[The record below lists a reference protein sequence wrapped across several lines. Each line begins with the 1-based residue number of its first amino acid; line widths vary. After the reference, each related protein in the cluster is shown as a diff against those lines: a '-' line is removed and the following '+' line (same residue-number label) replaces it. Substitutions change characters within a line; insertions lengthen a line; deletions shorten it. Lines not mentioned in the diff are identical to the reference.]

1 MSSKVSTAPAS
12 RTMSKVRVGAPA
24 VGPALLVAMAI
35 GYVVLWVAARPAHQ
49 PTARFVGEL
58 CAAEAL
64 FLFSCALVLA
74 TFLRPLERAF
84 EGLDRLIMWHRRA
97 ATAALVLL
105 VPHVALITTSPDP
118 YETPLGHGL
127 GDIAVAGLLVLVVWA
142 LAPRLRA
149 ARLPGPIQ
157 KLARVAYERW
167 LTAHRLTGLF
177 VAIAVLHGVLV
188 DPVLHASTLLRIVYF
203 IVGGT
208 GLVAYAYRELVAGR
222 VFPTH
227 DYTVAAIDRASAN
240 TITISLEPI
249 GVPLVFTAG
258 QFIALA
264 FGGAGRWQRHPF
276 SVASAP
282 SEPRLQVT
290 VKALGDYTNDL
301 SNKLERGTPARV
313 VGPFGGFDYTRGG
326 AEQIWIAGGIG
337 ITPFLSWIRA
347 MDDRFNRQ
355 VDLYYSV
362 AHTSDAVYLDEI
374 EAATGHHP
382 GFRAHLVDTSREG
395 ILTAERMATRPHPT
409 DLWVY
414 MCGPPAMA
422 KSLAGEFRH
431 LGVPRSHLRWE
442 QFDAR

>member
-1 MSSKVSTAPAS
+1 
-12 RTMSKVRVGAPA
+12 MSKVRFGAPSA
-24 VGPALLVAMAI
+24 GPTVLVAVAI
-35 GYVVLWVAARPAHQ
+35 GYVVLWIAARPAQQ
-49 PTARFVGEL
+49 PTARFIGEL

-64 FLFSCALVLA
+64 LLFSCALVLA
-74 TFLRPLERAF
+74 TFVPPLERAF
-84 EGLDRLIMWHRRA
+84 EGLDRLIVWHRRA
-97 ATAALVLL
+97 ATVALALL
-105 VPHVALITTSPDP
+105 VPHVALITTTPDP
-118 YETPLGHGL
+118 DETALGHGL
-127 GDIAVAGLLVLVVWA
+127 GDIALAGLLVLVVWA

-149 ARLPGPIQ
+149 ARIPGPIQ

-177 VAIAVLHGVLV
+177 VAVAVLHGALV
-188 DPVLHASTLLRIVYF
+188 DPVLHASVLLRVAYF
-203 IVGGT
+203 VVGGT
-208 GLVAYAYRELVAGR
+208 GLVAYAYRELLAAR

-227 DYTVAAIDRASAN
+227 DYTVAAIDRPSSN

-249 GVPLVFTAG
+249 GAPLVFAAG
-258 QFIALA
+258 QFVALA

-282 SEPRLQVT
+282 SERRLQVT
-290 VKALGDYTNDL
+290 VKALGDYTREL
-301 SNKLERGTPARV
+301 SDKLERGTPARV

-326 AEQIWIAGGIG
+326 DDQIWIAGGIG

-347 MDDRFNRQ
+347 MDERFNRR

-362 AHTSDAVYLDEI
+362 AHASDAVYLDEI
-374 EAATGHHP
+374 DAAAERHA

-395 ILTAERMATRPHPT
+395 FLTAARTAAGKRAS

-422 KSLAGEFRH
+422 KALASGFRH
-431 LGVPRSHLRWE
+431 LGVQRGHVRWE
-442 QFDAR
+442 HFDAR